1 MAVPLRWPIRMLWTR
16 DAMCAECLPRITR
29 RHAIG
34 LMAGLAVAARSSSI
48 VSASAP
54 SQVVVADGL
63 SIMPREAWAAG
74 REPTGP
80 LAPELDVRFLLVHH
94 TASSNG
100 DDPVSVMRSAYS
112 FHTGPEKGWPDV
124 AYNFFIDQFG
134 VVWEGRAGS
143 LAGPVEAS
151 ATGGSQGFAQ
161 LVCLLGDFTSQLP
174 TEAALV
180 SLNRTLAWLAVRHG
194 VSTSPGST
202 TQFVSRGSNKWPAGA
217 TVTAATISGHRDMS
231 STACPGDTFYP
242 YLVAN
247 VPTEVT
253 SIIGAVSTA
262 TVAPAATTPQ
272 PPVTA
277 STSTLQ
283 SSSSSTS
290 WVASTTVPVPD
301 TSAHDVTATV
311 VSGSST
317 PSSTPTTEPVTALS
331 SSRVFGTPA
340 LVVVA
345 VAAGA
350 ALAGAGL
357 LTRRHQQQELSDRS
371 DDALTGDSP

>member
-1 MAVPLRWPIRMLWTR
+1 
-16 DAMCAECLPRITR
+16 MCAECLPRITR

-94 TASSNG
+94 TASANG
-100 DDPVSVMRSAYS
+100 DDPITVMRSAYS

-143 LAGPVEAS
+143 LLGPVESS

-161 LVCLLGDFTSQLP
+161 LVCLLGDFTSELP
-174 TEAALV
+174 TEAALA
-180 SLNRTLAWLAVRHG
+180 SLNRTLAWLATRHG
-194 VSTSPGST
+194 LSTSPGST
-202 TQFVSRGSNKWPAGA
+202 TQFVSRGSNKWPAGT
-217 TVTAATISGHRDMS
+217 TVTATTISGHRDMS

-253 SIIGAVSTA
+253 GIAGAVSTTTA
-262 TVAPAATTPQ
+262 APATTAPQ

-277 STSTLQ
+277 SSSTLQ
-283 SSSSSTS
+283 SSSSTS
-290 WVASTTVPVPD
+290 SAASTTVSVPD
-301 TSAHDVTATV
+301 TSAPDASTAG

-317 PSSTPTTEPVTALS
+317 PSSTSTTGPVSASS
-331 SSRVFGTPA
+331 SSRDFGTPA

-345 VAAGA
+345 GA
-350 ALAGAGL
+350 ALAGAAL
-357 LTRRHQQQELSDRS
+357 LTRRHQRQELSDRS